1 MISQKINLLE
11 QLKKTISKERKI
23 VREINSLLEDLEK
36 VNPDEKEIFFS
47 QINSLKNSL
56 KETNMDI
63 PRILEKISLIK
74 PLKRTKEPEILSQ
87 PKPTELFEQRY
98 KKPVETKLP
107 KTPTPIK
114 FSPKNLRLMRKMELS
129 KLEKET
135 LKRLKEGEEKIVKK
149 KVKRPSKYVKIANKL
164 FSKSARSLLDKK
176 MFETLR
182 EDLKETNL
190 QFVPA
195 SYISVILFTTLLS
208 IITGMLIFVFFLF
221 FNIESTLPIITIVT
235 ENIGTRFLK
244 VFWILFAVP
253 ITTFLVMYFYPS
265 LERKST
271 RTRIDQELPFAT
283 IHMAAISGS
292 MIEPSKIFSIIIS
305 TKEYPHLEKEFT
317 KLINEINVYGYDLVT
332 ALRSI
337 ALKSPSKK
345 LRELFNGLA
354 TTINSGG
361 DLSEFFEKRAQRL
374 LFEYRIEREKYT
386 KTAETFMDIYI
397 SVVIAAPMILMLLL
411 MMIRISGLGISLSA
425 SMITLIMTSG
435 VSIINIIFLTFLH
448 LKQPTG

>member
-1 MISQKINLLE
+1 MIDQKTNLLE

-23 VREINSLLEDLEK
+23 VREINSLLKDLEK
-36 VNPDEKEIFFS
+36 VNPDEKEMLFS
-47 QINSLKNSL
+47 QMNSLKNSL
-56 KETNMDI
+56 KKTNMDI

-74 PLKRTKEPEILSQ
+74 HLKQTKKSETYNPPKLTEPVEQ
-87 PKPTELFEQRY
+87 TDKKPTEQ
-98 KKPVETKLP
+98 K
-107 KTPTPIK
+107 
-114 FSPKNLRLMRKMELS
+114 SPKMPLQKPPISPRLTKKIKTS

-135 LKRLKEGEEKIVKK
+135 LKRLKKVEEKIVKK
-149 KVKRPSKYVKIANKL
+149 KVKKPSKYVKAANKL
-164 FSKSARSLLDKK
+164 FSKSAKSLLNKK
-176 MFETLR
+176 MFETVKKDLR
-182 EDLKETNL
+182 ETNL
-190 QFVPA
+190 QFVPM

-208 IITGMLIFVFFLF
+208 IIAGMLIFVFFLF
-221 FNIESTLPIITIVT
+221 FNIESALPIITMVA

-244 VFWILFAVP
+244 VFWILFVVP
-253 ITTFLVMYFYPS
+253 IATFLIMYFYPS

-271 RTRIDQELPFAT
+271 GNRIDQELPFAT

-317 KLINEINVYGYDLVT
+317 KLINEINVYGYDFVS

-337 ALKSPSKK
+337 ALKSSSKK
-345 LRELFNGLA
+345 LTELFNGLA

-361 DLSEFFEKRAQRL
+361 DLSEFFEKRAQSL

-386 KTAETFMDIYI
+386 KTSETFMDIYI

-411 MMIRISGLGISLSA
+411 MMIRISGLGISLGA
-425 SMITLIMTSG
+425 SMITLIMVSG
-435 VSIINIIFLTFLH
+435 VTVINIIFLTFLH

>member
-1 MISQKINLLE
+1 MIDQKTNLLE

-23 VREINSLLEDLEK
+23 VREINSLLKDLEK
-36 VNPDEKEIFFS
+36 VNPDEKEILFS
-47 QINSLKNSL
+47 HMNSLKNFL
-56 KETNMDI
+56 KKTNMDI

-74 PLKRTKEPEILSQ
+74 HLKQTKESEIYNP
-87 PKPTELFEQRY
+87 PKPTESVEQTD
-98 KKPVETKLP
+98 KKPTEQK
-107 KTPTPIK
+107 
-114 FSPKNLRLMRKMELS
+114 SPKIPLQKPPTISRLTKKIEIS

-135 LKRLKEGEEKIVKK
+135 LKRLKKVEEKIIKK
-149 KVKRPSKYVKIANKL
+149 KVKKPSKYVKVANKL
-164 FSKSARSLLDKK
+164 FSKSAKSLLNKK
-176 MFETLR
+176 MFETVKKDLR
-182 EDLKETNL
+182 ETNL
-190 QFVPA
+190 QFVPT

-208 IITGMLIFVFFLF
+208 IIVGILIFVFFLF
-221 FNIESTLPIITIVT
+221 FNIESALPIITTVA

-244 VFWILFAVP
+244 VFWILFIVP
-253 ITTFLVMYFYPS
+253 IATFLIMYFYPS
-265 LERKST
+265 LEKKST
-271 RTRIDQELPFAT
+271 GNRIDQELPFAA

-317 KLINEINVYGYDLVT
+317 KLINEINVYGYDLVS

-345 LRELFNGLA
+345 LTELFNGLA

-361 DLSEFFEKRAQRL
+361 NLSEFFEKRAQSL

-386 KTAETFMDIYI
+386 KTSETFMDIYI

-425 SMITLIMTSG
+425 SMITLIMVSG
-435 VSIINIIFLTFLH
+435 VTIINIIFLTFLH